1 MRRREFITRCSAG
14 RGHGRSRRARS
25 SPAKL
30 PLVEVLPVRA
40 VRSQGI
46 ICGDRDEKKG
56 SGHHAEKGYG
66 E

>member
-1 MRRREFITRCSAG
+1 MTVTIGRRELLVALGGAGAAGGSSRCYTAL
-14 RGHGRSRRARS
+14 AV
-25 SPAKL
+25 
-30 PLVEVLPVRA
+30 PLRA
-40 VRSQGI
+40 VPSQGI